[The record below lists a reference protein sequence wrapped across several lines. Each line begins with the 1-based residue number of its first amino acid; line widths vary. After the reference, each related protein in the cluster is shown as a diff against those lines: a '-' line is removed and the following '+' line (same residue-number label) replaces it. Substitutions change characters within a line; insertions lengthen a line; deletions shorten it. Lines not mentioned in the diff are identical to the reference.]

1 MIKIVSKTRTKI
13 VSKTRTKI
21 VSKNRTKIVSK
32 TRTKI
37 ASKTRT
43 KIVLKNYNHN
53 KKEMSFL
60 KISDPTKRVAMVKEY
75 LNLKKNI
82 RDNLLSKRTGE
93 QQLQTDLS
101 KIFFNL
107 LPKHKKLQQEKLRKN
122 LNPLRKVSKIY
133 QILLRFLH
141 IRL

>member
-1 MIKIVSKTRTKI
+1 
-13 VSKTRTKI
+13 
-21 VSKNRTKIVSK
+21 
-32 TRTKI
+32 
-37 ASKTRT
+37 
-43 KIVLKNYNHN
+43 
-53 KKEMSFL
+53 MSFF
-60 KISDPTKRVAMVKEY
+60 KINDPTKRVAMVKEY

-82 RDNLLSKRTGE
+82 RDNLLSENNNYKPIS
-93 QQLQTDLS
+93 QSFL
-101 KIFFNL
+101 NL